1 MIETHL
7 LGHLEALLFAAGEP
21 LPLEKIGAALEL
33 NTSETEELVEAL
45 KTSYA
50 GEARGLRIRKI
61 AGGIQLTTKPELFTT
76 IQKLVAQQEIK
87 LSNAAMETLAIIAF
101 KQPVTRSEMEAI
113 RGVKVDGVVNTLLDL
128 NLITE
133 AGRKDVIGRP
143 ILYGTTDLFL
153 VTFGLDS
160 LHDLPEIPEE
170 ILSAKTQE
178 VQEGALFSGEGE
190 ILSATGTSPEDAKV
204 ESPTTEQ
211 ASTEETTTKNTQTEN
226 IPTEES
232 KPKEVQPASSEDK
245 PTKSENTN
253 KE

>member
-21 LPLEKIGAALEL
+21 LPLDKIGAALEL
-33 NTSETEELVEAL
+33 NESETQELVEAL

-50 GEARGLRIRKI
+50 GEARGLRIRKV
-61 AGGIQLTTKPELFTT
+61 AGGIQLTTKPELFST

-113 RGVKVDGVVNTLLDL
+113 RGVKVDGVVNNLLDL
-128 NLITE
+128 NLIAE
-133 AGRKDVIGRP
+133 VGRKEALGRP

-160 LHDLPEIPEE
+160 LHDLPEIPDE
-170 ILSAKTQE
+170 ILSPKTEE
-178 VQEGALFSGEGE
+178 VQEGALFDGNGEV
-190 ILSATGTSPEDAKV
+190 LTDSSAKPEEPQQETAEPAATATETEAAKPED
-204 ESPTTEQ
+204 
-211 ASTEETTTKNTQTEN
+211 
-226 IPTEES
+226 
-232 KPKEVQPASSEDK
+232 VQPEEVKEDKPVDSEDK
-245 PTKSENTN
+245 PTESNEN
-253 KE
+253 K